1 MEQQD
6 LLRLKEE
13 VALQEKTLRF
23 ESFNSATAWD
33 LGCFMVERVRKMGID
48 LAISI
53 RKLNGNIVFQH
64 VTDGTAMGNQLWMDR
79 KFRTVAALEMS
90 SYAAWVNSQLNG
102 MGAADHGL
110 NEREC
115 VFCGGAFPIR
125 LKGGELVGAVIVSN
139 LPHEQDHQFV
149 VDSLTEWLKK

>member
-6 LLRLKEE
+6 LIRLKEE
-13 VALQEKTLRF
+13 VAHQEKTLRLDT
-23 ESFNSATAWD
+23 FNASVAWD
-33 LGCFMVERVRKMGID
+33 LGCFMVDRVRQQGID

-64 VTDGTAMGNQLWMDR
+64 VTDGTSMDNQLWMDR
-79 KFRTVAALEMS
+79 KFRTVALLEKS
-90 SYAAWVNSQLNG
+90 SYAAWIQSEIGGKGVT
-102 MGAADHGL
+102 DHGL
-110 NEREC
+110 SDSEC
-115 VFCGGAFPIR
+115 VFCGGGFPIR
-125 LKGGELVGAVIVSN
+125 LKTGELVGAVIVSN

>member
-6 LLRLKEE
+6 FINLRAE
-13 VALQEKTLRF
+13 VAQQEKELRF
-23 ESFNSATAWD
+23 DAFNSDVAWD
-33 LGCFMVERVRKMGID
+33 LGCFMVDRVRKQGID

-53 RKLNGNIVFQH
+53 RKLNGNIVFQY
-64 VTDGTAMGNQLWMDR
+64 VTNGTSMDNQLWMDR
-79 KFRTVAALEMS
+79 KFGTVALLEKS
-90 SYAAWVNSQLNG
+90 SYAAWVQSQISG
-102 MGAADHGL
+102 KVVADHGVSDDDY
-110 NEREC
+110 

-125 LKGGELVGAVIVSN
+125 LKSGELVGAVIVSN

>member
-1 MEQQD
+1 MED
-6 LLRLKEE
+6 FIRLKAE
-13 VALQEKTLRF
+13 VAQQEKELRF
-23 ESFNSATAWD
+23 DTFNSSVAWE
-33 LGCFMVERVRKMGID
+33 LGCFMVERVRKLGID

-64 VTDGTAMGNQLWMDR
+64 VTDGTSMDNQLWMDR
-79 KFRTVAALEMS
+79 KFATVALLEKS
-90 SYAAWVNSQLNG
+90 SYAAWIQSQISG
-102 MGAADHGL
+102 KVVADHGVSD
-110 NEREC
+110 EDY

-125 LKGGELVGAVIVSN
+125 LKTGELVGTVIVSN